1 MSAGGSPPATQA
13 PGKEARERRNS
24 ANETSNAPLSSKLKS
39 VPRLTNLKSS
49 KLQSSPPHPAMA
61 NLGHV
66 STPEDSSREGSTCR
80 SRAESFST
88 DAPEFVS
95 SRFDSVSDEVPSE
108 ESRTQEEGAGPA
120 AAGVSLFQDPLLQY
134 ATRSNPGV
142 IDTSSGVLSD
152 LSATLDYFPAL
163 RSSLPGGD
171 ATDARTSTSSDVFY
185 DSTGAGGETGET
197 VAASK
202 AVKNSDDVAVSVSV
216 SATGCDGGGA
226 ANKKGSSNSSPPGF
240 EDKKDSQNESVNE
253 WESYRVSALSAEQ
266 HFDEDH
272 YKYRLS
278 SSSAAPENW
287 PDLQNRQSKNA
298 NQAPSCQGQNASNPM
313 NSQGSAGF
321 DVEQE
326 TPDIRNKKSSQQ
338 NGGGRVAKQ
347 TREKRKNKNGS
358 RKSSAD
364 VQNPVSETGH
374 AKMDVNAKSFKPR
387 AGSLQQNT
395 NANQGSYPA
404 GLNPNA
410 ASYPFLT
417 NGGSPP
423 KMHEASV
430 SDIGQNTAMTSSSV
444 GRHQKMPYSMLHKQ
458 GSAQLQKPVDATSVS
473 LTTEYCSNIG
483 LFSFTKLKI
492 TVICNVRVLM
502 RDENEGRKKQA
513 CTCSCVALP
522 CCLFDLACFFLPPSS
537 LISMY
542 MCMV

>member
-1 MSAGGSPPATQA
+1 MSAGGSPPAPQA
-13 PGKEARERRNS
+13 PGKEARERLNS
-24 ANETSNAPLSSKLKS
+24 TDETSNAPLSSKLKS
-39 VPRLTNLKSS
+39 VPRLTNLKSA
-49 KLQSSPPHPAMA
+49 KLQSSPPHSAMA
-61 NLGHV
+61 NSGHV
-66 STPEDSSREGSTCR
+66 STAEDSSREGSR

-88 DAPEFVS
+88 DAPEFVP
-95 SRFDSVSDEVPSE
+95 SRFDSVSDEVLSE
-108 ESRTQEEGAGPA
+108 ESRMQEEGEGPA

-134 ATRSNPGV
+134 GTRSNPGV
-142 IDTSSGVLSD
+142 MDTSSDVLND

-185 DSTGAGGETGET
+185 DSTGAGGEAGET

-202 AVKNSDDVAVSVSV
+202 AVKNSGDVAVSVSV
-216 SATGCDGGGA
+216 SATGGDGGGA
-226 ANKKGSSNSSPPGF
+226 ASKKGSYNSSPPGF

-253 WESYRVSALSAEQ
+253 WESYRVSELSAEQ

-298 NQAPSCQGQNASNPM
+298 NQAPSCQGQNASNPV

-347 TREKRKNKNGS
+347 THEKRKNKNGS
-358 RKSSAD
+358 RKSSTD
-364 VQNPVSETGH
+364 VQNPISETGH

-430 SDIGQNTAMTSSSV
+430 SDIGQNNAMTSFSV
-444 GRHQKMPYSMLHKQ
+444 GQHQKMPLYKQ
-458 GSAQLQKPVDATSVS
+458 GSAQPQNATSVS
-473 LTTEYCSNIG
+473 LTTECC
-483 LFSFTKLKI
+483 TK
-492 TVICNVRVLM
+492 VIIVVL
-502 RDENEGRKKQA
+502 
-513 CTCSCVALP
+513 L
-522 CCLFDLACFFLPPSS
+522 LASPN
-537 LISMY
+537 
-542 MCMV
+542 